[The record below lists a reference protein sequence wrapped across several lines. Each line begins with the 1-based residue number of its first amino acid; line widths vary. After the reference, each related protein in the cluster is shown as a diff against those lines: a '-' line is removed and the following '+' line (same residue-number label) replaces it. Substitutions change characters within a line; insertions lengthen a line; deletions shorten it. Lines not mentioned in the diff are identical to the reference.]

1 MAKVTF
7 SARKDPLLRPPRGS
21 TQPSQPR
28 RDASADKPDDGD
40 STPTAKPPVAKS
52 SRHSRGDD
60 NRVVEGPVGVI
71 AVSPQEPV
79 AQRKRRSGAR
89 SAPRSKTPEVGEE
102 GTSGI
107 ERSRHATRRV
117 QTSVSLPPET
127 WDALDELGQ
136 EAGVAAVELLTGIL
150 TAGLPDTP
158 ESALSALEQLLV
170 TIPPD
175 DGPHEERNYRLPLE
189 LRTKLDELSKALGAR
204 PRKQR
209 SLLIRAILAS
219 QMPKSGD
226 HARELI
232 TTRRLDAMRA
242 ALATPATR

>member
-7 SARKDPLLRPPRGS
+7 SARKDPLLRPRRAS
-21 TQPSQPR
+21 TQPSHAR
-28 RDASADKPDDGD
+28 RDADAEKPVDGD
-40 STPTAKPPVAKS
+40 NTSTAKPPVAKS
-52 SRHSRGDD
+52 ARVRRGGD
-60 NRVVEGPVGVI
+60 RAVEGPVGVI
-71 AVSPQEPV
+71 AVSPEEPV
-79 AQRKRRSGAR
+79 AQRKRRSGTP
-89 SAPRSKTPEVGEE
+89 STDRSKAPEVGEE

-107 ERSRHATRRV
+107 RRSRHAVRRV

-127 WDALDELGQ
+127 WDVLDELGQ

-150 TAGLPDTP
+150 TAGIPDTP

-170 TIPPD
+170 TIRPD

-189 LRTKLDELSKALGAR
+189 LRTKLDELSKALGAG

-219 QMPKSGD
+219 QMPKSGE

-242 ALATPATR
+242 ALTTPDAR